1 MMGSAEVRAA
11 KEEVMLEGDTMRK
24 ERQWAMFLH
33 FSQFCGFIVPIL
45 GLLVPI
51 VIWQMKRVDL
61 PSIDAHGKVV
71 VNWLISVVIYG
82 AICFVLVFVAI
93 GIPLLYVLGLLGI
106 IFPLVGGIKANQ
118 GEVWKYPLSFRFLK

>member
-1 MMGSAEVRAA
+1 
-11 KEEVMLEGDTMRK
+11 MLEGDAIRK

-45 GLLVPI
+45 GLVVPI
-51 VIWQMKRVDL
+51 VIWQVKRADL
-61 PSIDAHGKVV
+61 PSIDAHGKAVM
-71 VNWLISVVIYG
+71 NWLISALIYG

-118 GEVWKYPLSFRFLK
+118 GEVWKYPLSLRFFK